1 MFHNRFED
9 DYYIQDE
16 ISEHISA
23 LIDTIKK
30 CYKGEITHL
39 KKRIAELQDFAEKKD
54 EYDRKIEQLELRL
67 EEERKNSVKKMK
79 LLKLSEFIDLIK
91 KPVWICGGSYEYIY
105 DKCDKCDDDRNIH
118 FKSPSG
124 KDCTEPCHCAEKR
137 YIYKPVQGFLFRVE
151 QSDYYSDR
159 DTPIKNTVFHYIE
172 NTIKS
177 DADSHMFTYH
187 ICYNGEPF
195 DKLLGSVY
203 FTNLEDCE
211 RYCKYRQSLFG
222 KKR

>member
-1 MFHNRFED
+1 
-9 DYYIQDE
+9 
-16 ISEHISA
+16 
-23 LIDTIKK
+23 
-30 CYKGEITHL
+30 
-39 KKRIAELQDFAEKKD
+39 
-54 EYDRKIEQLELRL
+54 
-67 EEERKNSVKKMK
+67 MK

-105 DKCDKCDDDRNIH
+105 DKCNKCDDDRNIH

-124 KDCTEPCHCAEKR
+124 KDCTEPCQCAEKR

-172 NTIKS
+172 DTIKS
-177 DADSHMFTYH
+177 DADSHRFTYH

>member
-1 MFHNRFED
+1 MFHDWFED

-30 CYKGEITHL
+30 CYTGEITRL
-39 KKRIAELQDFAEKKD
+39 KKRISELQDFVEKKD
-54 EYDRKIEQLELRL
+54 EYDRKIEQLELKL

-172 NTIKS
+172 DTIKS
-177 DADSHMFTYH
+177 DADSHRFTYH

-195 DKLLGSVY
+195 DKLFGSVY

>member
-1 MFHNRFED
+1 MFHDWFED

-30 CYKGEITHL
+30 CYTGEITRL
-39 KKRIAELQDFAEKKD
+39 KKRISELQDFAEKKD
-54 EYDRKIEQLELRL
+54 EYDRKIEQLELKL

-172 NTIKS
+172 DTIKS
-177 DADSHMFTYH
+177 DADSHRFTYH

-195 DKLLGSVY
+195 DKLFGSVY